1 MIVAILINDRI
12 RIGITG
18 YATLARNNYMYIDRN
33 MVADPFFRL
42 SNEGNRGVYVPANS
56 IAPGNGN
63 TDWKRGRLTD
73 KFGRVLEMNSKGKVN
88 QFAVVIDGTWRY
100 FKDGEIS
107 ASFTWNDTKDNTSY
121 NGNVANS
128 ATLSLPVIDD
138 PRDLSR
144 MTYSNGQFRNKV
156 VVYGTLPS
164 FYGVKAGI
172 RYSGIGGTRYSL
184 LSGGNTNGDFVATN
198 DLAYIFN
205 RANTNVPAALRTGL
219 QTLLDN
225 GAASQSL
232 KDYIIKYEGTFAE
245 RNGGINSFYGTFDLR
260 LAYEVKFGKKHKV
273 EISGDLFNVANL
285 FKKTWGT
292 SETLSTQALYAIT
305 NFDAASSNYNYR
317 VNNTGIV
324 NPSGTPWQ
332 AQIGLRYGF

>member
-1 MIVAILINDRI
+1 
-12 RIGITG
+12 
-18 YATLARNNYMYIDRN
+18 
-33 MVADPFFRL
+33 
-42 SNEGNRGVYVPANS
+42 
-56 IAPGNGN
+56 
-63 TDWKRGRLTD
+63 
-73 KFGRVLEMNSKGKVN
+73 MNSKGKVN
-88 QFAVVIDGTWRY
+88 QFAVVVDGTWKY

-107 ASFTWNDTKDNTSY
+107 ASFTWNDAKDNTSY

-128 ATLSLPVIDD
+128 ATLSLPVVDD
-138 PRDLSR
+138 PRNLSN

-164 FYGVKAGI
+164 FYGIKAGI

-205 RANTNVPAALRTGL
+205 TANTSVPAALRTAL
-219 QTLLDN
+219 QTLLAN
-225 GAASQSL
+225 GEASQSL
-232 KDYIIKYEGTFAE
+232 KDYITKYEGTFAE
-245 RNGGINSFYGTFDLR
+245 RNGGINGFYGTIDLR
-260 LAYEVKFGKKHKV
+260 LAYQFKFGSSKKQSL

-292 SETLSTQALYAIT
+292 SETLGTQALYAVT
-305 NFDAASSNYNYR
+305 GFDAASSNYNYR
-317 VNNTGIV
+317 LNNTGVVI
-324 NPSGTPWQ
+324 PTGTPWQ